1 MCVCVCVYI
10 YTYIYIYTPSDL
22 LLPPSGISQAR
33 AVYGTGDSPI
43 YVCIYICIYICVC
56 VYVCVYIHIYIYIYI
71 RPLIPP
77 LSGIS
82 QARAVYGTGG
92 SPIYVCIYIC
102 IYICVCVCVC
112 IYMYIY
118 IRPLI
123 SPPLRYLSGTRCLRH
138 WRLSVSA
145 RGANDGPRKESLA
158 HRTSGKLAFT
168 KYSFTSSRLC
178 TNQSSFHSSRPPALP
193 TLLQ

>member
-1 MCVCVCVYI
+1 MYICISCRPSRPLTSFPPPVSHRYI
-10 YTYIYIYTPSDL
+10 YTYVYIHTYIHMYIVPAISSSDL
-22 LLPPSGISQAR
+22 LLPP
-33 AVYGTGDSPI
+33 
-43 YVCIYICIYICVC
+43 
-56 VYVCVYIHIYIYIYI
+56 
-71 RPLIPP
+71 
-77 LSGIS
+77 SGIS